1 MMNIPQD
8 LKYTKTHEWVKVE
21 GNKAKVGITDFA
33 QHEITD
39 IVHIELPDNGKE
51 VKKAQ
56 PAAVIE
62 SVKSAFDIYSPV
74 TGKIVETN
82 TEVLGSPEIVNQD
95 PYNKG
100 FLFTVEFSD
109 NSELD
114 DLLSAEEY
122 KNLI

>member
-21 GNKAKVGITDFA
+21 GNKAKIGITDFA

-82 TEVLGSPEIVNQD
+82 TGVLDSPEIVNQD

>member
-1 MMNIPQD
+1 MNIPVD
-8 LKYTKTHEWVKVE
+8 LKFTKTHEWIKIE

-39 IVHIELPDNGKE
+39 VVHVELPENSKN

-56 PAAVIE
+56 PAAVVE

-74 TGKIVETN
+74 SGKIVEVN
-82 TEVLGSPEIVNQD
+82 EEVLGSPELINQD
-95 PYNKG
+95 PYGKG
-100 FLFTVEFSD
+100 FLFAVEFSD
-109 NSELD
+109 NNELA

-122 KNLI
+122 KKII

>member
-1 MMNIPQD
+1 MNIPQD

-39 IVHIELPDNGKE
+39 IVHIELPESGKD

-74 TGKIVETN
+74 TGKIIEIN
-82 TEVLGSPEIVNQD
+82 EALLSSPETVNQS
-95 PYNKG
+95 PYENG
-100 FLFTVEFSD
+100 YLFVVEFND
-109 NSELD
+109 ESELGE
-114 DLLSAEEY
+114 LLTSEDY
-122 KNLI
+122 KKII

>member
-1 MMNIPQD
+1 MNIPQD

-21 GNKAKVGITDFA
+21 GNKAKIGITDFA

-82 TEVLGSPEIVNQD
+82 TGVLDSPEIVNQD